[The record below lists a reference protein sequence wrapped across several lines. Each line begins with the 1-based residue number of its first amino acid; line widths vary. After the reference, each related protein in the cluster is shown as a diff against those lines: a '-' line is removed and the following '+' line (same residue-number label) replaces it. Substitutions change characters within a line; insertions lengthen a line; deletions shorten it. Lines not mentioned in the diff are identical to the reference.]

1 MSKIEVNEISK
12 TSTGSEIIIS
22 SPVSMDS
29 PLKVKV
35 YTTSQING
43 LTPSQGQIVFDS
55 DEAKLKVYDGSAWQL
70 VGGADFSAVGENIIP
85 SADVTYDLG
94 SNSYKWRDLY
104 LSGSSIYLGD
114 QTITSDSR
122 SISLSGSLKLKQ
134 YTTSQIDA
142 LTGMTD
148 GEMVYDTDEK
158 KIKTYNGTDSAW
170 EKITSAGSFSA
181 TGGTIST
188 DGSYT
193 LHTFTSSGTFTV
205 QSGSKTCNVYV
216 IGGGGSG
223 GTDGGAS
230 SSMGGAGGGLAYK
243 QIDLS
248 VTGGSGGAYT
258 VTVGAGGALKTTD
271 GTGNTGGT
279 STFDTLQA
287 TGGSGGAETTATTTP
302 ASGGVG
308 TGGTTNGTGG
318 TGGPGKLSGNNG
330 TAGGNGTNGAPG
342 GGGGGADDDSGGDGG
357 NGDSTYYTGGGG
369 GGGGDSRG
377 AGSQGGA
384 GGTGYYTGGTG
395 GGDSGAGTA
404 GGGSYGGAAGNTG
417 SSRVNNGGG
426 GAQFGGG
433 GGGMADGH
441 NASGANTNV
450 EATGGAGGSGA
461 VIIKY
466 LTEG

>member
-158 KIKTYNGTDSAW
+158 NKN
-170 EKITSAGSFSA
+170 
-181 TGGTIST
+181 
-188 DGSYT
+188 
-193 LHTFTSSGTFTV
+193 L
-205 QSGSKTCNVYV
+205 
-216 IGGGGSG
+216 
-223 GTDGGAS
+223 
-230 SSMGGAGGGLAYK
+230 
-243 QIDLS
+243 
-248 VTGGSGGAYT
+248 
-258 VTVGAGGALKTTD
+258 
-271 GTGNTGGT
+271 
-279 STFDTLQA
+279 
-287 TGGSGGAETTATTTP
+287 
-302 ASGGVG
+302 
-308 TGGTTNGTGG
+308 
-318 TGGPGKLSGNNG
+318 
-330 TAGGNGTNGAPG
+330 
-342 GGGGGADDDSGGDGG
+342 
-357 NGDSTYYTGGGG
+357 
-369 GGGGDSRG
+369 
-377 AGSQGGA
+377 
-384 GGTGYYTGGTG
+384 
-395 GGDSGAGTA
+395 
-404 GGGSYGGAAGNTG
+404 
-417 SSRVNNGGG
+417 
-426 GAQFGGG
+426 
-433 GGGMADGH
+433 
-441 NASGANTNV
+441 
-450 EATGGAGGSGA
+450 
-461 VIIKY
+461 
-466 LTEG
+466 